1 MQLAIRLIS
10 SLFIVYIGILC
21 VYYGNLT
28 NAKGNDS
35 LILDKVPPVV
45 QEPGRVEHHRVLGK
59 GSYGVRERFFSFDL
73 INLNFYTYTE
83 IRANLDTYSWQDG
96 SETLLS
102 IIFLYRIHEI
112 KNSDSVLY

>member
-1 MQLAIRLIS
+1 MQLAIRHKIS

-59 GSYGVRERFFSFDL
+59 GSYGVRVRFFSFVM
-73 INLNFYTYTE
+73 INLNFHTYTE
-83 IRANLDTYSWQDG
+83 IKVL
-96 SETLLS
+96 
-102 IIFLYRIHEI
+102 
-112 KNSDSVLY
+112 DSVLD